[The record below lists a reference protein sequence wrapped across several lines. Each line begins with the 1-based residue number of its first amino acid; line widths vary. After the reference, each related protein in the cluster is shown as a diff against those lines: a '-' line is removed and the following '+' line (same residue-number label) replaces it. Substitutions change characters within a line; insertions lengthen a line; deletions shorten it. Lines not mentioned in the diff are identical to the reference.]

1 MPDPDEVE
9 RKIRE
14 MLINMGDDK
23 LLAEFEGAMKAFDES
38 SCRIDETLEDLL
50 REVDDLLQQM
60 DELEAEALESE
71 EDEICIR

>member
-14 MLINMGDDK
+14 MLIDMGDCG
-23 LLAEFEGAMKAFDES
+23 LLAKFEGAMKAFDER

-50 REVDDLLQQM
+50 REVDDLIQQM
-60 DELEAEALESE
+60 DELEAAALESE
-71 EDEICIR
+71 ENEICIR